1 MRAVMTSQQTAF
13 FTQNGYIEIEGLNF
27 DPEELFATA
36 RAASKIQPFGRDLWR
51 QAPLL
56 RRLLLSKLGPAIF
69 QLIAKP
75 VRLACDQWM
84 PLSQATLKPSPAQD
98 LFCIQGL
105 VLCALFTAS
114 PVAPPAVRAAAFGIP
129 PFTGHPGRVLF
140 VKPNIALNWPLL
152 AQCPADIYLAAYAL
166 SNQGV
171 YVHNPKDPATH
182 ALKDLGY
189 EFGDVLTE
197 AEHPSLQL
205 IK

>member
-1 MRAVMTSQQTAF
+1 MRTVMTSQQSAF

-27 DPEELFATA
+27 DPEELFSSA
-36 RAASKIQPFGRDLWR
+36 RAASKLQPFGRDLWR
-51 QAPLL
+51 KDPTL
-56 RRLLLSKLGPAIF
+56 RRLLLSKLGPAVF
-69 QLIAKP
+69 HLMAKP

-84 PLSQATLKPSPAQD
+84 PSLAISKPCPAQE

-105 VLCALFTAS
+105 VLCALFTANQI
-114 PVAPPAVRAAAFGIP
+114 PAPAIRAAAFGIP
-129 PFTGHPGRVLF
+129 PFTAHPGSVLF
-140 VKPNIALNWPLL
+140 VKPNIALNWPLVAKSPVDL
-152 AQCPADIYLAAYAL
+152 YLAAYAL
-166 SNQGV
+166 PHQGV

-197 AEHPSLQL
+197 AHHPILQL